1 MFARVITAQA
11 GPDGF
16 EGTVRLFEQHLPD
29 ADQQPGFKGYYLFT
43 DAETGKLVIISLG
56 ETREQMDAV
65 TAGAGPS
72 GTSTIRRRD
81 SRHWTWKPTKSLYTP
96 ER

>member
-72 GTSTIRRRD
+72 GLAQSGDGTHGTD
-81 SRHWTWKPTKSLYTP
+81 LKTTKSLRTP